1 MTHNSQW
8 QVHCEILTGMSQMTI
23 LWQLPKIRNIPAF
36 IFFFFF
42 KCANC
47 SANNNPSGENLT
59 NIIYKM
65 ICSNTLQTTFLFLN
79 RWLCNSFFEPYC
91 QLSRILWV
99 LKPEMLKSTPGW
111 ADLLLPLCFHQFPF
125 HLISAERH
133 GSLSVR
139 TWYSYQCPKNF
150 FFF

>member
-1 MTHNSQW
+1 
-8 QVHCEILTGMSQMTI
+8 
-23 LWQLPKIRNIPAF
+23 
-36 IFFFFF
+36 
-42 KCANC
+42 
-47 SANNNPSGENLT
+47 
-59 NIIYKM
+59 M

-150 FFF
+150 FFFKTDLIFVYLCVSLCIHFQNLPFVTTLCFFGLMKWSIKGILKNVI